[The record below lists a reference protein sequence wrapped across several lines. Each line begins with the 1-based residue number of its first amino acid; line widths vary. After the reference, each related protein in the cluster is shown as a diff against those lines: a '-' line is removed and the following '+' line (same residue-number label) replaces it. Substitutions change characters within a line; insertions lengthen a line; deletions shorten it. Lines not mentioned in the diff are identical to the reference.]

1 VSVVA
6 ETVAPPAETL
16 TLDGLHL
23 VCLLVGPAGQI
34 GWANAAGES
43 LHDGPGRLGHI
54 EELVPAESGVRVRAL
69 IEGAFERGE
78 SEGTIELLPR
88 PESPARYLHL
98 RLHRVLQ
105 SGCSP
110 EHVVAQGWDVTALV
124 LRQQELQ
131 VQTQR
136 DPLTGVANRVAFLA
150 DLERKVARC
159 QGTPDRVALVFA
171 DLDGF
176 KDVNEQHG
184 HDGGD
189 RVLIEMAAR
198 FAGCLRSSDLLGR
211 VGGDKFAVVCTSAAD
226 WVAVS
231 AVMDRLRAIAAVPIR
246 LPQGVVQVTVSL
258 GATFAE
264 PADAECGGTG
274 ALVARADIQMFR
286 VKPSHRA
293 RTHA

>member
-1 VSVVA
+1 MSVVA
-6 ETVAPPAETL
+6 ETVASPVETL

-34 GWANAAGES
+34 GWANAAGEN
-43 LHDGPGRLGHI
+43 LHGGPGRLGHI
-54 EELVPAESGVRVRAL
+54 EELVPAQSGVRVRAL
-69 IEGAFERGE
+69 IERAFDHGE

-88 PESPARYLHL
+88 AEAPARFLHL

-110 EHVVAQGWDVTALV
+110 EHVVAQGWDVTTLV
-124 LRQQELQ
+124 LAQQELQ
-131 VQTQR
+131 VQAKR

-150 DLERKVARC
+150 DLQREVARA

-176 KDVNEQHG
+176 KAVNDRHG
-184 HDGGD
+184 HDVGD
-189 RVLIEMAAR
+189 RVLVEIAAR

-211 VGGDKFAVVCTSAAD
+211 IGGDKFAVVCTSAAD

-246 LPQGVVQVTVSL
+246 LPQGDVQVTVSL
-258 GATFAE
+258 GATFADA
-264 PADAECGGTG
+264 ADAKSGGTG

-286 VKPSHRA
+286 VKPSHRT
-293 RTHA
+293 RTSV